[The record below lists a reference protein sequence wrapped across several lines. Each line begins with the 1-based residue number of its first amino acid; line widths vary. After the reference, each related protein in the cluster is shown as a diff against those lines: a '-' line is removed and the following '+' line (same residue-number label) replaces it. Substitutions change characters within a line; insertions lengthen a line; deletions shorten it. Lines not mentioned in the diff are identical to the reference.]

1 MEVVRL
7 ILFVCLFINI
17 FSFSFLFVEHL
28 VAHLQNVFLFFRESC
43 GTCSSYFVCLFINIF
58 SFSFLFVEHLV
69 AHLQNVVFLERVVE
83 LVLSIINTVVLLLY
97 TYPAHSKVE
106 TVL

>member
-1 MEVVRL
+1 M
-7 ILFVCLFINI
+7 
-17 FSFSFLFVEHL
+17 
-28 VAHLQNVFLFFRESC
+28 
-43 GTCSSYFVCLFINIF
+43 F

-69 AHLQNVVFLERVVE
+69 AHLQNVVCFLERVVE